1 MKRKLKPLLEQ
12 LGLKGDLHA
21 FRHANATV
29 QGRLN
34 TSMKLRQERLGHAG
48 SRTTMGYTRM
58 VGDDDRRL
66 VETLDKLLSP
76 VEDRT
81 ILGPIVPKSN
91 EKALAADTQGPVIQ

>member
-12 LGLKGDLHA
+12 LGLKGDLQA